1 MKSRNSTLAGR
12 SDGHLKTDLRVGL
25 TLPAGYADLQAQPHP
40 QRSSNSHHERER
52 YRGPYWASRVKIH
65 AATN

>member
-40 QRSSNSHHERER
+40 QRSSNSHHERGR
-52 YRGPYWASRVKIH
+52 
-65 AATN
+65 